1 MTRDEQDRSEWSR
14 PENWRGGWLGVYVAP
29 RDSRVWVPKR
39 APWIGWTLNFAHRRS
54 WAWLIGLI
62 GLPAVIA
69 MLISGSAR

>member
-1 MTRDEQDRSEWSR
+1 MTRDEQNRSEWSR

-29 RDSRVWVPKR
+29 RDSRIWVPKR

-54 WAWLIGLI
+54 WVWLIGLI